1 MINYK
6 HLYYFREVAKAG
18 SIARASDRLHITPQ
32 TISMQLA
39 MLEEDLGTQLFHRR
53 GRNLELSEAGQVALE
68 YADEIFALGAEMR
81 ELLQHYP
88 EGKAQ
93 LFRVGVSD
101 LVPKSIVYKIL
112 EPAMQLTKPVHIIC
126 TEGKLSDLL
135 GELAVHRMELVI
147 ADSPMPPTMNVKGYS
162 HPLGASSISFFCS
175 KAVKQDLV
183 GDFPECLHQAPLL
196 MPNEGAAI
204 RTQLM
209 RWFFD
214 KNVEPKIVGE
224 FDDSA
229 LMKAFGLAG
238 RGIFTAP
245 TVLTGMLKDE
255 GIEWIGSPDNISERF
270 YAISVERRITHP
282 AVKAITEHAQD
293 WLKPTLPTKNKKVVH
308 STTPTDL

>member
-1 MINYK
+1 
-6 HLYYFREVAKAG
+6 
-18 SIARASDRLHITPQ
+18 
-32 TISMQLA
+32 MQLA

-68 YADEIFALGAEMR
+68 YADEIFSLGAEMR

-147 ADSPMPPTMNVKGYS
+147 ADSPMPSTMNVKGYS
-162 HPLGASSISFFCS
+162 HPLGSSSISFFCS
-175 KAVKQDLV
+175 KSVKQTLQ
-183 GDFPECLHQAPLL
+183 GSFPECLHHAPLL

-209 RWFFD
+209 RWFY
-214 KNVEPKIVGE
+214 NQNLEPKIVGE

-238 RGIFTAP
+238 RGVFTAP
-245 TVLTGMLKDE
+245 TVLAATLKAE
-255 GIEWIGSPDNISERF
+255 GAELIGSPEDIWERF

-282 AVKAITEHAQD
+282 AIRAISEQAQD
-293 WLKPTLPTKNKKVVH
+293 WLKTESPVKLKKSKSIPTQV
-308 STTPTDL
+308 DL

>member
-1 MINYK
+1 MLNYK

-32 TISMQLA
+32 TISMQLG

-53 GRNLELSEAGQVALE
+53 GRNLELSEAGQVALD

-101 LVPKSIVYKIL
+101 LVPKSIAYKIL
-112 EPAMQLTKPVHIIC
+112 EPAMTLAKPIHIIC
-126 TEGKLSDLL
+126 TEGKLPDLL

-147 ADSPMPPTMNVKGYS
+147 ADSPMPSTMNVKGFS
-162 HPLGASSISFFCS
+162 HPLGASGISFFS
-175 KAVKQDLV
+175 TKEVKQALA
-183 GDFPECLHQAPLL
+183 GAFPQCLHQAPLL

-209 RWFFD
+209 RWFYD
-214 KNVEPKIVGE
+214 QNLEPKIVGE

-245 TVLTGMLKDE
+245 TVLADTLKNE
-255 GIEWIGSPDNISERF
+255 GVELIGSPEEIWERF

-282 AVKAITEHAQD
+282 AVRAITDQAQD
-293 WLKPTLPTKNKKVVH
+293 WLKATVPLKQRKAKTFLNEE
-308 STTPTDL
+308 DL